1 VSFMFAPQVV
11 VNEVADGM
19 DSGWNGNWC
28 QGKNQKLDSVPKEI
42 IVGNFS
48 LTMEKFLSN
57 YL

>member
-1 VSFMFAPQVV
+1 MFAPQVV